1 MYTYCPNCLAIYQ
14 ISREHI
20 QKAGGKTRCSECRQ
34 VYHANEYLFDD
45 LDTLHRTVADRQ
57 AASDQERGEADRY
70 APLDLPEPQ
79 ASGWDIT
86 TETDAADRRHAE
98 SWQQR
103 TVSMSYIGSGLVVG
117 LLVLLLGAQ
126 WVYFNREAL
135 AAHNAWRPSLER
147 FCEVLMCELPMRV
160 ELAEFG
166 IVERDVRKHPGVEE
180 ALLINVAFEN
190 RAAFNQP
197 YPLFEVSFTDSSGT
211 PVAMRR
217 FTPAEY
223 LGESVDSAAGMSPHT
238 TAQVVLEVIDPG
250 EQAVSFQFG
259 FL

>member
-70 APLDLPEPQ
+70 ALLDLPEPQ

-147 FCEVLMCELPMRV
+147 FCEVLMCELPMQV

-238 TAQVVLEVIDPG
+238 AAQVVLEVIDPG